1 MATTIK
7 LKNGSGAPAASDLV
21 QGEPAIDLTNKRLYT
36 EDSGGSVIEI
46 GINPSSLSIGGTAV
60 TATAAEINILDGV
73 TSSTAELNILDGV
86 TSTTAELNIL
96 DGVTS
101 TTAELNILDGV
112 TSTAAELNILD
123 GVTSTA
129 AELNILD
136 GVTATTAELNI
147 LDGVTSTTAE
157 LNILD
162 GVTSTAAELNILD
175 GVTSSTAE
183 LNILDGVTSTTAEL
197 NILDGVTSTAAELNI
212 LDGKAFLDEDDLSS
226 NSATGIASQQS
237 IKAYVDAQVV
247 AGSGISDVVQDTT
260 PQLGGDLDVN
270 GNAIVS
276 VSNGNIALTPNGSG
290 VVRLDGNVDVQSGEI
305 SLKNSGSVSN
315 IKLYCESSNAHY
327 TQLQS
332 SAHSAY
338 SGNVT
343 LTLPAATDT
352 LVGKAT
358 TDTLTNKTLTSPD
371 INTPDIDG
379 GTIDGTVIGG
389 SSAAAGTFSGLVA
402 NSLTYPTSDGSN
414 GQAIITNGSGT
425 LSFGD
430 VSGGGGITYVTKTAN
445 YTMSAGEGVIANTA
459 GGTFTLTLPASPS
472 TGDQVIIAD
481 GSNWATT
488 NLTVGRNGSTI
499 EGVAS
504 DLTCDVQGISVT
516 MVYDG
521 STWQLYPQTGT
532 SPSLGIDDNADAVAI
547 TIDSSE
553 RVGVGITS
561 PEAKLHVDGT
571 GGGTVRLSDVSASSA
586 GDQIGGVVAAA
597 GSGTFYSGINFFY
610 HDSNDGEIRFR
621 TKVAGSNADVM
632 TVVDGNVGIGTTSP
646 SEDLSIVGS
655 VSTKAFSVN
664 TPQGR
669 GFEVLL
675 GDAAGST
682 GPTLQTNTGA
692 GFNIRSAASGFITLG
707 VNAEHMR
714 IDSNGSVGVGTT
726 NPQQKLHVHGNGT
739 FGSGNTRITTYSDS
753 TYSGIYNGSSLTS
766 NEAIYLG
773 DANEFHYI
781 GGSLAFQI
789 SGSHTYLH
797 NVFPRIDNT
806 FDIGGSSNRF
816 DDIYATNGSIQ
827 TSDERQKQDIKEL
840 TEAEARVAVAAKAL
854 LRTYRWTDAVEAKD
868 NNLDSDE
875 EARIHFGIVAQD
887 LKAAFEAEG
896 LDAGRYGM
904 FVHSTWTDEET
915 DEERDLMG
923 VRYSELLAFIIAA
936 I

>member
-36 EDSGGSVIEI
+36 ENASGVVIEV
-46 GINPSSLSIGGTAV
+46 GSNPSSLSINGTAV
-60 TATAAEINILDGV
+60 TATAAEINTLDGI
-73 TSSTAELNILDGV
+73 TSST
-86 TSTTAELNIL
+86 
-96 DGVTS
+96 
-101 TTAELNILDGV
+101 
-112 TSTAAELNILD
+112 AELNILD

-136 GVTATTAELNI
+136 GVTATTAEINILDGVTSTTAELNILDGVTATAAELNI

-197 NILDGVTSTAAELNI
+197 NILDGVTATATELNV
-212 LDGKAFLDEDDLSS
+212 LDGVTAFVDEDNMSS
-226 NSATGIASQQS
+226 NSATSIPSQQS
-237 IKAYVDAQVV
+237 VKSYVDAQVV
-247 AGSGISDVVQDTT
+247 AGSGISNVVQDTT

-276 VSNGNIALTPNGSG
+276 TSNANIAITPNGSG
-290 VVRLDGNVDVQSGEI
+290 KVVLDGNVSIESGLI
-305 SLKNSGSVSN
+305 DLKNAGAVSK
-315 IKLYCESSNAHY
+315 IKFYCESSNAHAQ
-327 TQLQS
+327 TLEGAPHS
-332 SAHSAY
+332 LSAS
-338 SGNVT
+338 NT
-343 LTLPAATDT
+343 LVLPAAGSNLISDT
-352 LVGKAT
+352 AT
-358 TDTLTNKTLTSPD
+358 QTLTNKTLTSPD

-389 SSAAAGTFSGLVA
+389 SSAAAGTFSALVA

-414 GQAIITNGSGT
+414 GQAIITNGNGT

-459 GGTFTLTLPASPS
+459 GGSFTLTLPASPS

-488 NLTVGRNGSTI
+488 NLIVGRNGSTI

-504 DLTCDVQGISVT
+504 DLTCDVEGISVT

-521 STWQLYPQTGT
+521 STWQLYPQTGI
-532 SPSLGIDDNADAVAI
+532 SPSLGIDDNATSTAI
-547 TIDSSE
+547 TIEADGDVGIGTTSPQEQLHVYTTADARIEAESTTGVAGFKATNNQGSYAWYVDSSADKFHLYDFTDNANRLTLE
-553 RVGVGITS
+553 GTGNVGIGTDS
-561 PEAKLHVDGT
+561 PSDRLHVKNG
-571 GGGTVRLSDVSASSA
+571 SA
-586 GDQIGGVVAAA
+586 GSVPTHSYTQFNLEHSTHAAIQISTPNSAEAGIMWADPEDSDAA
-597 GSGTFYSGINFFY
+597 GILYY
-610 HDSNDGEIRFR
+610 HASDFMYFRVNAAERMRIASN
-621 TKVAGSNADVM
+621 
-632 TVVDGNVGIGTTSP
+632 GNVGIGTTSP
-646 SEDLSIVGS
+646 
-655 VSTKAFSVN
+655 A
-664 TPQGR
+664 
-669 GFEVLL
+669 
-675 GDAAGST
+675 
-682 GPTLQTNTGA
+682 QT
-692 GFNIRSAASGFITLG
+692 
-707 VNAEHMR
+707 
-714 IDSNGSVGVGTT
+714 
-726 NPQQKLHVHGNGT
+726 LHVHGNGT

-753 TYSGIYNGSSLTS
+753 SYSGIYNGSSLTS
-766 NEAIYLG
+766 DEAIYMGG
-773 DANEFHYI
+773 DHIYFYAYGAE
-781 GGSLAFQI
+781 SLRLN
-789 SGSHTYLH
+789 SSHLYGR
-797 NVFPRIDNT
+797 NVFPFIDNT
-806 FDIGGSSNRF
+806 YDLGGSSSRW
-816 DDIYATNGSIQ
+816 DDVYATNSNIN
-827 TSDERQKQDIKEL
+827 TSDAREKQDIKEL
-840 TEAEARVAVAAKAL
+840 TEAEARVAVAAKGL
-854 LRTYRWTDAVEAKD
+854 LRTYRWKDAVEAKD
-868 NNLDSDE
+868 NNTRSDE

-936 I
+936 T